1 MSSKIEQVVVRTP
14 KKAKRISPLQEL
26 RKNWVLYAMFVPIAV
41 FFIIFAYIPMTG
53 VIMAFKEFNYRDG
66 IFMSPWNGLEN
77 FEYFFQSGKAW
88 IVTRNTMLYNLVFLG
103 AYTFFSILVA
113 VLISETYNRFFK
125 KAAQTFMFLPYFISW
140 VTVSAFVYNFLNYE
154 FGIVNVFLRNIGLEA
169 IDIYSTG
176 GYWYLLLPLL
186 YVWKWVGFG
195 SVLYLAAIVGI
206 DQEIYEAAT
215 IDGAS
220 RFQKIMRITL
230 PLLKPTVVVL
240 VLLGLGRIM
249 RGEFDMFYQLIGNNG
264 GLMNATDI
272 IDTLVFRSLMG
283 TQDFGMAS
291 SVGLYQ
297 SVLTLIIILF
307 ANYLVRRYD
316 KDNAL
321 F

>member
-1 MSSKIEQVVVRTP
+1 MGIKIERAAMRKRQ
-14 KKAKRISPLQEL
+14 KAKKLSLLQEL
-26 RKNWVLYAMFVPIAV
+26 KKNGVLYAMFLPIAV
-41 FFIIFAYIPMTG
+41 FFIIFSYVPMTG
-53 VIMAFKEFNYRDG
+53 IVMAFKEFNYRDG
-66 IFMSPWNGLEN
+66 IFMSPWNGFEN

-88 IVTRNTMLYNLVFLG
+88 IVTKNTVLYNVAFLG
-103 AYTFFSILVA
+103 FYTFFSILA
-113 VLISETYNRFFK
+113 ALLISETYNKFFK
-125 KAAQTFMFLPYFISW
+125 KTAQTFMFLPYFISW

-169 IDIYSTG
+169 IDIYATG

-215 IDGAS
+215 IDGAT
-220 RFQKIMRITL
+220 RLQKITKITL
-230 PLLKPTVVVL
+230 PLIKPTVVVL
-240 VLLGLGRIM
+240 ILLGLGRIM

-264 GLMNATDI
+264 ALMDSTDI

-297 SVLTLIIILF
+297 SVLTLIIILL

-316 KDNAL
+316 RDNAL

>member
-1 MSSKIEQVVVRTP
+1 MGTKVEQVAVRTP
-14 KKAKRISPLQEL
+14 KKNKGLSPLQEI
-26 RKNWVLYAMFVPIAV
+26 RKNWVLYAMFMPIAV
-41 FFIIFAYIPMTG
+41 YFIIFSYIPMTG
-53 VIMAFKEFNYRDG
+53 VVMAFKEFNYRDG
-66 IFMSPWNGLEN
+66 IFMSPWNGFEN

-88 IVTRNTMLYNLVFLG
+88 LVTRNTILYNVVFLG
-103 AYTFFSILVA
+103 LYTFFSILVA
-113 VLISETYNRFFK
+113 VLISETYNKFFK
-125 KAAQTFMFLPYFISW
+125 KTAQTLMFLPYFISW
-140 VTVSAFVYNFLNYE
+140 VTVSAFVYNFFNYE
-154 FGIVNVFLRNIGLEA
+154 FGIVNGFLRNIGLEA
-169 IDIYSTG
+169 MDIYSTAS
-176 GYWYLLLPLL
+176 YWYLLLPLL

-215 IDGAS
+215 IDGAT
-220 RFQKIMRITL
+220 RFQKIMKITL
-230 PLLKPTVVVL
+230 PLLKPTAVVL
-240 VLLGLGRIM
+240 ILLGLGRVM

-264 GLMNATDI
+264 ALMDATDI

-297 SVLTLIIILF
+297 SILTLIIILF